1 MLDQNAFMET
11 IGAVGEIIKASE
23 TQLSE
28 QEILSYFADMDL
40 DDSQKKIVLEYLKHP
55 KDDNT
60 VEDEKVPTDDN
71 KVEEENTSTDH
82 SAVFQMYM
90 DELSFLPVYSKEEET
105 KMYTALLGGNTDVI
119 RKISDAW
126 LKRVIGIA
134 EQYMAPKI
142 HVEDLI
148 QEGNMALFM
157 KLQELCGLDEEVNVE
172 ELLEAAIEEGI
183 MTYASQIS
191 GEQQLENAMLGKVN
205 LVHEASKLL
214 AEEIG
219 REPTIDE
226 LSEYTKMSA
235 EELTEIF
242 TIIED
247 AKKQKN

>member
-11 IGAVGEIIKASE
+11 IEAVAEIIRTSG

-55 KDDNT
+55 KDGNT
-60 VEDEKVPTDDN
+60 VEENVPTDDN
-71 KVEEENTSTDH
+71 TVEKENASAEH

-90 DELSFLPVYSKEEET
+90 DELSFLPIYSKEEENM
-105 KMYTALLGGNTDVI
+105 MYTALLGGDTDVI

-126 LKRVIGIA
+126 LKRVLGIA

-172 ELLEAAIEEGI
+172 EQLKTSIEEAV

-214 AEEIG
+214 AEETG

-226 LSEYTKMSA
+226 LSEYTKMSPK
-235 EELTEIF
+235 ELTDIF
-242 TIIED
+242 VIIED
-247 AKKQKN
+247 AKKKE